1 MAKTK
6 KKVCGKIAKMRPK
19 IAKMA
24 KTKNL
29 LVSDCS
35 NIHLK
40 LNLMDDDNEM
50 PCPTLEKN
58 AMSY

>member
-1 MAKTK
+1 
-6 KKVCGKIAKMRPK
+6 MRPK

-29 LVSDCS
+29 LVSGCS